1 MKQNVLYPILNK
13 SHCNQSTKEH
23 MTSKT
28 LLSLTCARRTKKRK
42 GGIISIY
49 GSSDGDVLGIVG
61 LFGSSKGT
69 GESSIVLSGFSH
81 YPFNSQRRKDIKEE
95 A

>member
-1 MKQNVLYPILNK
+1 MQD
-13 SHCNQSTKEH
+13 Q
-23 MTSKT
+23 
-28 LLSLTCARRTKKRK
+28 KKGK
-42 GGIISIY
+42 KGIISIY

-81 YPFNSQRRKDIKEE
+81 YPFNSQRRRDIKEE